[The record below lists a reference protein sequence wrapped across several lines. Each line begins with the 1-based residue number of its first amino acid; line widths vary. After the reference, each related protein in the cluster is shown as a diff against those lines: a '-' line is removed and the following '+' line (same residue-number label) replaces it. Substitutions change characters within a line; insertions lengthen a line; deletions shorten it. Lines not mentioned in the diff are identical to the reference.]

1 MFKVCDQLSEMEDKL
16 RYVLS
21 VRTLIEMSLIRA
33 SRIATTA
40 TIEELMKAVRALR
53 EGGDVQLPPR
63 REERRPAAVAPA
75 PAQAPASESAPAV
88 KEERPAPAITR
99 SDILN
104 DPKLNAILKEAPGSS
119 VTDIKEKNR

>member
-1 MFKVCDQLSEMEDKL
+1 
-16 RYVLS
+16 
-21 VRTLIEMSLIRA
+21 
-33 SRIATTA
+33 
-40 TIEELMKAVRALR
+40 
-53 EGGDVQLPPR
+53 
-63 REERRPAAVAPA
+63 
-75 PAQAPASESAPAV
+75 V